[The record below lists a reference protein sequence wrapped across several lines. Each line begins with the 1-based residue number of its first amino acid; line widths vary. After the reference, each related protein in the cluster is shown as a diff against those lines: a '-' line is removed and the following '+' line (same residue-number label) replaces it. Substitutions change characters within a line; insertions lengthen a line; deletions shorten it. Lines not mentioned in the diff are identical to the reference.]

1 MTDMRGEEEAILQ
14 PHSQVRHELMHN
26 QYSQMKEEDDHWQD
40 VSVSDLSDS
49 TLMFLFLSFLL
60 LKMNVFAALRSL
72 SKMLFHM
79 YSVYFLS
86 QLSCVRSLSV
96 TQSDF
101 SVCRL
106 KHKLAQVNNFH
117 RLL

>member
-26 QYSQMKEEDDHWQD
+26 QYNQMKEEDDHWQD

-79 YSVYFLS
+79 HSVYFLS
-86 QLSCVRSLSV
+86 QLCQKFICY
-96 TQSDF
+96 T
-101 SVCRL
+101 
-106 KHKLAQVNNFH
+106 K
-117 RLL
+117 

>member
-26 QYSQMKEEDDHWQD
+26 QYNQMKEEDDHWQD

-60 LKMNVFAALRSL
+60 LKMNVIADMFCC
-72 SKMLFHM
+72 FE
-79 YSVYFLS
+79 
-86 QLSCVRSLSV
+86 V
-96 TQSDF
+96 TQ
-101 SVCRL
+101 
-106 KHKLAQVNNFH
+106 
-117 RLL
+117 